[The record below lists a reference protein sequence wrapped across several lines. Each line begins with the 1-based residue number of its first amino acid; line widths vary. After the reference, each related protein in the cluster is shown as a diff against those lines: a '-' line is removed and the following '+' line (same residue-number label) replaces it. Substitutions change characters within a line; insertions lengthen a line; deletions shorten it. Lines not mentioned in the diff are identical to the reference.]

1 MKYKVGDIVKLKSAE
16 ELVKDSL
23 FRESMANE
31 IGGNLL
37 EIVAI
42 THNLYRGCVQN
53 DKEFSF
59 IFSDDAIS
67 ELINGNSSEEHKDDI
82 YTFEELKKR
91 VDDLK
96 NYLEGY
102 VNETRSLIMINIE
115 TEPNICPCGGDIAN
129 VNSLI
134 KIIN

>member
-1 MKYKVGDIVKLKSAE
+1 MKYKIGDIVKLKSAE

-31 IGGNLL
+31 IGGKLM

-96 NYLEGY
+96 DYLLDYTTNTEQIVEIHLQTSECCMGY
-102 VNETRSLIMINIE
+102 
-115 TEPNICPCGGDIAN
+115 N
-129 VNSLI
+129 VNS
-134 KIIN
+134 KIEISD

>member
-82 YTFEELKKR
+82 YTFDELKKR
-91 VDDLK
+91 VDELK
-96 NYLEGY
+96 DYLLDYTTNTKQIVEIHLQTSGY
-102 VNETRSLIMINIE
+102 CMGYDVTSKIE
-115 TEPNICPCGGDIAN
+115 ITD
-129 VNSLI
+129 
-134 KIIN
+134 